1 MSAAVRHSSVLS
13 SSIQV
18 GAGKHDRIGD
28 TLLGRWLQLV
38 QVNKKQANKQI
49 QSEQYSSSLSLSLPL
64 SPFPSLVFLFRRFRP
79 QPSPH
84 SLYECL
90 SPRAR
95 PLDSKRVEA
104 AAGGERWA
112 NCQFSL
118 EV

>member
-49 QSEQYSSSLSLSLPL
+49 QYSSSLSLSLPL
-64 SPFPSLVFLFRRFRP
+64 SLSSFYFVAFAPNHPPTLYTNVCHRVQGLLTAKASKRLQAERGEQTVNLALRFR
-79 QPSPH
+79 
-84 SLYECL
+84 
-90 SPRAR
+90 A
-95 PLDSKRVEA
+95 V
-104 AAGGERWA
+104 
-112 NCQFSL
+112 
-118 EV
+118 

>member
-13 SSIQV
+13 PSIRE

-38 QVNKKQANKQI
+38 QVNKKAGKQI
-49 QSEQYSSSLSLSLPL
+49 QREQYSLS
-64 SPFPSLVFLFRRFRP
+64 FLFRPFRL

-95 PLDSKRVEA
+95 PFDSRSVEA
-104 AAGGERWA
+104 AAGRER
-112 NCQFSL
+112 
-118 EV
+118 